1 MKNKYLL
8 IGLVVVALVVG
19 GYLVFY
25 RKKDDNDIQDKNSL
39 EIAAMSYTGD
49 LGEIENTPTDTK
61 GKPKTLV
68 SKERFEA
75 KVRAQILDILSK
87 PDWVQSIDEM
97 RADHYSNV
105 EGASL
110 PEAIY
115 IRARNFI
122 ANLYYWQP
130 E

>member
-1 MKNKYLL
+1 MKNKYL
-8 IGLVVVALVVG
+8 IISLVVVALVVG
-19 GYLVFY
+19 GYFVFY
-25 RKKDDNDIQDKNSL
+25 RKKDDDNTNDTSNL
-39 EIAAMSYTGD
+39 EALAMSYTGD
-49 LGEIENTPTDTK
+49 LGEIENTPTDPK
-61 GKPKTLV
+61 GKAKTLV

-75 KVRAQILDILSK
+75 KVKAQILDILSK
-87 PDWVQSIDEM
+87 PDWVKSIDEM